1 LEKKKLIRYE
11 NQPTTR
17 PNSSHP
23 RKEEKV
29 WLLKSISMKKTYDIL
44 ATYFMEHNFNNLIWK
59 GAPTE
64 LQLSEKNRI
73 AMIRT
78 EVLIYLKK
86 KIDEYENSLEWYQD
100 QGISPPPGITS
111 KKEHEEI
118 LRD

>member
-11 NQPTTR
+11 NRPTTR

-23 RKEEKV
+23 RKEEKI

-59 GAPTE
+59 GDPTV
-64 LQLSEKNRI
+64 LQPSEKNRI
-73 AMIRT
+73 SMIRT

-86 KIDEYENSLEWYQD
+86 KIEEYENSLEWYHD
-100 QGISPPPGITS
+100 QGVTPPPGIKS
-111 KKEHEEI
+111 KKEHEAI
-118 LRD
+118 LE